1 MARNSQP
8 PRRVAGQKQNTFFG
22 GAAIL
27 AAGILVVKLIGM
39 FYKIPLVNIIGD
51 QGTADFSNAYNIYAV
66 LLTISTA
73 GLPVAVSKLVSEA
86 NALGRRNQVRRIFRL
101 ALALFL
107 TLGVLSFLVMYLKA
121 DLLAGMMHDS
131 KAAPGIKALAPAVIC
146 VGCLAAMRG
155 YSQGH
160 SNMTPTS
167 ISQIIE
173 ALCKLVVGLA
183 LAYWL
188 IKAGQPAEV
197 AAAGAITGVTVGTIV
212 ALAYMVLA
220 FMLAR
225 LREPGLARDVP
236 DGAGSI
242 LKDILRIAIP
252 ITLSSSMVGIVTV
265 IDSSLVQGQLQRVL
279 LENQE
284 SWALYA
290 GIVDFAP
297 LQQALSAWQGGLAA
311 GAPATMAVL
320 SKQVEAELAADP
332 QLLGTAA
339 QILQSSLESI
349 SRSLYGNYGGALNI
363 YNLPTSL
370 MAAITA
376 SVIPA
381 VSGALAR
388 RDRRGA
394 GRISASALRITALLA
409 FPMGVGL
416 FVLGKPIMRLLFAR
430 SLNVELAGPLL
441 STLGLATVFVCMMLV
456 CNSVLQAHGFVNL
469 PVLVM
474 VAGGGLKIIAN
485 YNVVAMPKVGIY
497 GAPVGNIL
505 CFGTCLVLD
514 LAIISRVIP
523 NRPRFAPIF
532 LKPLAASALMGG
544 AAWAVYGL
552 LSRVLSTA
560 QESLSGEVSRTLS
573 STGNAVATLAA
584 IGVAAAVY
592 LVLVVALRGVSRDD
606 LALMPKGEKLA
617 RLLRL

>member
-1 MARNSQP
+1 MAPHNQP
-8 PRRVAGQKQNTFFG
+8 PRRVAQNKQNTFFG

-39 FYKIPLVNIIGD
+39 FYKIPLVNIIGE
-51 QGTADFSNAYNIYAV
+51 QGTADFNNAYNIYAV

-86 NALGRRNQVRRIFRL
+86 NALGRRNQVRRTFRL

-107 TLGVLSFLVMYLKA
+107 TLGVLSFLIMFFKA

-131 KAAPGIKALAPAVIC
+131 KAAAGIKALAPAVIC
-146 VGCLAAMRG
+146 VGCLAAFRG

-167 ISQIIE
+167 VSQIIE

-183 LAYWL
+183 LAAWL
-188 IKAGQPAEV
+188 IKAGRSADV

-212 ALAYMVLA
+212 ALIYMGLA
-220 FMLAR
+220 FLLGRIQEPRLADDEPD
-225 LREPGLARDVP
+225 EPGA
-236 DGAGSI
+236 I
-242 LKDILRIAIP
+242 LRNILRIAIP

-279 LENQE
+279 LENQD

-290 GIVDFAP
+290 GFVDFTD
-297 LQQALSAWQGGLAA
+297 LKTALAAWQDTLAV
-311 GAPATMAVL
+311 GVPATLATL
-320 SKQVEAELAADP
+320 TAQVKADP
-332 QLLGTAA
+332 QGLNTAA
-339 QILQSSLESI
+339 QALQTALESI
-349 SRSLYGNYGGALNI
+349 SRTLYGNYGGALNI

-381 VSGALAR
+381 VSAALAR
-388 RDRRGA
+388 HNRRGA
-394 GRISASALRITALLA
+394 AKITGSALRITALLA

-416 FVLGKPIMRLLFAR
+416 FVLGGPIMQLLYPV
-430 SLNVELAGPLL
+430 LEIKLAGPLL

-474 VAGGGLKIIAN
+474 LVGGALKIFAN
-485 YNVVAMPKVGIY
+485 YNLVAIPKVGIY

-505 CFGTCLVLD
+505 CFGLCLLLD
-514 LAIISRVIP
+514 LVVISRVIP
-523 NRPRFAPIF
+523 NRPRYAPIF
-532 LKPLAASALMGG
+532 LKPLTASALMGG

-552 LSRVLSTA
+552 LARLLGGD
-560 QESLSGEVSRTLS
+560 ELGR
-573 STGNAVATLAA
+573 TGNALAVLAA
-584 IGVAAAVY
+584 IGVAMVIY
-592 LVLVVALRGVSRDD
+592 LVLIAALQAISRDD
-606 LALMPKGEKLA
+606 LALMPKGDKLA

>member
-1 MARNSQP
+1 MAPHNQP
-8 PRRVAGQKQNTFFG
+8 PRRVAQNKQNTFFG

-39 FYKIPLVNIIGD
+39 FYKIPLVNIIGE
-51 QGTADFSNAYNIYAV
+51 QGTADFNNAYNIYAV

-86 NALGRRNQVRRIFRL
+86 NALGRRNQVRRTFRL

-107 TLGVLSFLVMYLKA
+107 TLGVLSFLIMFFKA

-131 KAAPGIKALAPAVIC
+131 KAAAGIKALAPAVIC
-146 VGCLAAMRG
+146 VGCLAAFRG

-167 ISQIIE
+167 VSQIIE

-183 LAYWL
+183 LAAWL
-188 IKAGQPAEV
+188 IKAGRSADV

-212 ALAYMVLA
+212 ALIYMALA
-220 FMLAR
+220 FLLSRIQEPRLADDEPD
-225 LREPGLARDVP
+225 EPGA
-236 DGAGSI
+236 I
-242 LKDILRIAIP
+242 LRNILRIAIP

-279 LENQE
+279 LENQD

-290 GIVDFAP
+290 GFVDFTD
-297 LQQALSAWQGGLAA
+297 LKTALAAWQDTLAV
-311 GAPATMAVL
+311 GVPATLATL
-320 SKQVEAELAADP
+320 TAQVKADP
-332 QLLGTAA
+332 QGLNTAA
-339 QILQSSLESI
+339 QALQTALESI
-349 SRSLYGNYGGALNI
+349 SRTLYGNYGGALNI

-381 VSGALAR
+381 VSAALAR
-388 RDRRGA
+388 HDRRGA
-394 GRISASALRITALLA
+394 AKITGSALRITALLA

-416 FVLGKPIMRLLFAR
+416 FVLGGPIMQLLYPV
-430 SLNVELAGPLL
+430 LEIKLAGPLL

-474 VAGGGLKIIAN
+474 LVGGALKIFAN
-485 YNVVAMPKVGIY
+485 YNLVAIPKVGIY

-505 CFGTCLVLD
+505 CFGLCLLLD
-514 LAIISRVIP
+514 LVVISRVIP
-523 NRPRFAPIF
+523 NRPRYAPIF
-532 LKPLAASALMGG
+532 LKPLTASALMGG

-552 LSRVLSTA
+552 LARLLGGD
-560 QESLSGEVSRTLS
+560 ELGR
-573 STGNAVATLAA
+573 TGNALAVLAA
-584 IGVAAAVY
+584 IGVAMVIY
-592 LVLVVALRGVSRDD
+592 LVLIVALRAISRDD
-606 LALMPKGEKLA
+606 LALMPKGDKLA